1 MEKLNAQAT
10 EIFCSLLKKLGK
22 QRLITLK
29 ATAIFDLTI
38 RSYPRQI
45 KTTWGNGILYT
56 VAHEYKKNGDFM
68 REPEMGFI
76 VVDNR
81 RTEEDYLL
89 IGIYPHQYYHDSV
102 GVWEDS
108 VLIGDRKIEGIYKQL
123 QSKHTSFANDWMDA
137 IKAQG
142 FLK

>member
-10 EIFCSLLKKLGK
+10 EIFCTLLKKLGK
-22 QRLITLK
+22 QRIITLK
-29 ATAIFDLTI
+29 ATAMLDLTI

-45 KTTWGNGILYT
+45 ITPWGKGIFHT
-56 VAHEYKKNGDFM
+56 IAHEYLKNGDYM

-81 RTEEDYLL
+81 ENEQDHLL

-102 GVWEDS
+102 GVWQES
-108 VLIGDRKIEGIYKQL
+108 VVIEDRKIKGIYEKL
-123 QSKHTSFANDWMDA
+123 QSKHCAFANEWMEG
-137 IKAQG
+137 IKAHG